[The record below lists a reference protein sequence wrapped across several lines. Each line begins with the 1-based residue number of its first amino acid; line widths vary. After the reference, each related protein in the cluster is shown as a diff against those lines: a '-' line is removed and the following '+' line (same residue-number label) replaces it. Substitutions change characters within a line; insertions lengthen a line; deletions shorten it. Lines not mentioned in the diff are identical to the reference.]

1 MLVVKLVTSLW
12 FLLSVTLERG
22 LCKSPLCF
30 AFPVC
35 TLDGDYKRKLK
46 ELLRPIGLPVP
57 ANVPLATSILQL
69 GNGSW
74 VQIPVV

>member
-1 MLVVKLVTSLW
+1 MLVVKPVTSLW

-22 LCKSPLCF
+22 LCKSPLSF

-46 ELLRPIGLPVP
+46 GLRPIGLPVP